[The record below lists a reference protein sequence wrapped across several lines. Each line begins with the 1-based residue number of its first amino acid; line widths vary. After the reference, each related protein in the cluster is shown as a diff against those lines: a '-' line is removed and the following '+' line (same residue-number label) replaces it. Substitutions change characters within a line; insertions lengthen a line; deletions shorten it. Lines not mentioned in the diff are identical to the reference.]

1 MQFARLL
8 ATSAIL
14 IAASPGLSPVVQ
26 AQQAAPIPAPILTAR
41 TVFLANG
48 GVDAVSAETFKKA
61 GETNEPYK
69 SVYDAL
75 QTWGYW
81 QLVSSPDAADLIL
94 TVRFTAPVASYGGGT
109 PLSYAPQ
116 LDLSLTDIKTHT
128 QLWVLTEPFKGA
140 FRKATWDKNYTDG
153 ITDLIS
159 QLKTLTTT
167 TATP

>member
-14 IAASPGLSPVVQ
+14 IAASLGLSPVVQ
-26 AQQAAPIPAPILTAR
+26 AQQAAPVPAPILTAR
-41 TVFLANG
+41 PVFLANG
-48 GVDAVSAETFKKA
+48 AETFKKA

-75 QTWGYW
+75 QTWGHW

-140 FRKATWDKNYTDG
+140 FRKATRDKNYTDG